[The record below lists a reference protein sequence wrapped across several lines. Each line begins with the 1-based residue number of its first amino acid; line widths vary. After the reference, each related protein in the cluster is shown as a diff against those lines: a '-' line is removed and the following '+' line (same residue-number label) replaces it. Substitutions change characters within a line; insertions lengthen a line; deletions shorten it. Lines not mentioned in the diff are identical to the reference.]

1 MCQSWS
7 VDKEFW
13 HVTMP
18 LKVQQIWYDAI
29 WNMPYEI
36 CHMKYAIWNMPY
48 EICDLKYAMWNM
60 QYAICCC
67 HNYHKLYAMENGNML
82 FTIYNVQY
90 LICNLSVSFVKYL
103 INNCL
108 SSLIFFTFETLLYT
122 FISGYWLKFHGLFF
136 TLVLCGVFQV
146 LKSFLF
152 LWKLFN

>member
-18 LKVQQIWYDAI
+18 LKVQQTWYDAI

-36 CHMKYAIWNMPY
+36 CHM
-48 EICDLKYAMWNM
+48 KYAMWNM

-146 LKSFLF
+146 LKSSLF